1 LKIIFMPLNDIF
13 QHFKKPQS
21 LRSESRAKATE
32 IYFMLDFDEAGAF
45 LEVVDS
51 KAKPIS
57 VHYEEYSG
65 TERALLKALE
75 GIEEKNAFVIDW
87 QKKEDRVYLAEHEH
101 LLWQLKECKNVI
113 DSQKN
118 LLSFGEEKL
127 KYLVKVIPEEEG
139 IFRSRILL
147 QGPGKQLE
155 NFHPIVEN
163 FVLAEEVIY
172 ETRPLGPNFDQVH
185 YFNGA
190 FAGEDL
196 PRFFSLL
203 FSYLQDVQ
211 VDFEGYTTLFS
222 DELLS
227 PRPALIIEKIDQD
240 DSLYMQVSQV
250 LPSLGM
256 EFFAQFQPDKVAS
269 VNELEK
275 IITIRH
281 VEQNAL
287 AGLMQ
292 QVEKLLKKHRPKGKK
307 EIDLVQEDNRFIVP
321 REIASGFIYK
331 ELPGLMQ
338 DFQIYGAEKLKSY
351 KISFTQPKLDMKLS
365 SGIDFLEG
373 DVSLQFGEQRVS
385 LFDALKQYRKNHYL
399 LLSDGSHALL
409 NEQYLQKLER
419 IFKKKK
425 DKVQLSFFD
434 LPLVEELIE
443 EKVSSAE
450 FKKSREIFEGF
461 NKLATAK
468 PKLPKVNARLRN
480 YQKQGVKWLSYLHEQ
495 GLGGCLADDMGLGK
509 TLQAITLL
517 SGIYP
522 KEKLPSLIVVPKSL
536 LYNWEQEI
544 KKFSPGLST
553 HIYYGSDR
561 NWEEAEKANL
571 IITTYA
577 LVRNDI
583 EKLKEKEFYYVI
595 LDESQ
600 NIKNLQAQA
609 TRSIMLLQSRHR
621 LALSGTPIENNLGE
635 LYSLFRFLNPA
646 MFGSPQH
653 FNQHYATPI
662 QKGDDPDAARE
673 LKKKIYPFILRRLK
687 KDVLTELPDKTEQLL
702 YVQMSEPQQR
712 LYEERRMFYQEAIK
726 MQIARNGVQ
735 QSQFFI
741 FQALNELRQ
750 LASIP
755 EARTDGAISSP
766 KLEALSEH
774 LLSALGSGHK
784 ALIFTN
790 YLAAIEHIGEQLNQ
804 EGIDYVSMTGATR
817 NRQELV
823 ERFQQE
829 PDCKVF
835 LLTLKTGGTGLNL
848 TAADMV
854 FIFDPWWNKAAENQ
868 AVDRAHRIG
877 QKKNVV
883 SYKMISQ
890 GTIEEKILQLQEKK
904 GALMDS
910 IISSDSSALKTLSE
924 EDINF
929 MLSR

>member
-1 LKIIFMPLNDIF
+1 MPLNDIF

-32 IYFMLDFDEAGAF
+32 IYFMLDFDQAGAF
-45 LEVVDS
+45 LEVVDN

-57 VHYEEYSG
+57 IHYEEYSG
-65 TERALLKALE
+65 AERALLKSLE
-75 GIEEKNAFVIDW
+75 GIEKKNAFVIDW
-87 QKKEDRVYLAEHEH
+87 QKSEGRVYLHDHEH

-113 DSQKN
+113 DGQKN
-118 LLSFGEEKL
+118 LLHFAPERL
-127 KYLVKVIPEEEG
+127 KYLVKVAHEG
-139 IFRSRILL
+139 EGVFRSQVLL
-147 QGPGKQLE
+147 QGPGRQLE
-155 NFHPIVEN
+155 EFQPIVEN
-163 FVLAEEVIY
+163 FVLSGNEIY
-172 ETRPLGPNFDQVH
+172 ETLPLGPNFEQVH

-190 FAGEDL
+190 FSAEDL

-203 FSYLQDVQ
+203 FSYLHEVQ
-211 VDFEGYTTLFS
+211 LDFEGYTTFHS

-227 PRPALIIEKIDQD
+227 PKPALIMEKIDQD

-250 LPSLGM
+250 LPALGM
-256 EFFAQFQPDKVAS
+256 EFFAQFQPDKIATA
-269 VNELEK
+269 NELEK
-275 IITIRH
+275 IITVRH

-287 AGLMQ
+287 AGLLK
-292 QVEKLLKKHRPKGKK
+292 QVEKLLKKHRPKGNKDL
-307 EIDLVQEDNRFIVP
+307 DLVLEDDRFIIP
-321 REIASGFIYK
+321 KEIASGFIYK
-331 ELPGLMQ
+331 ELPQLMQ
-338 DFQIYGAEKLKSY
+338 EFQIYGAEKLKSY
-351 KISFTQPKLDMKLS
+351 KINFTQPKLDMKLS

-373 DVSLQFGEQRVS
+373 DVSLQFGEQKVS
-385 LFDALKQYRKNHYL
+385 LFDALKQYRKNNYL
-399 LLSDGSHALL
+399 LLSDGSHAIL

-443 EKVSSAE
+443 EKISSSE

-461 NKLATAK
+461 NKLATSRL
-468 PKLPKVNARLRN
+468 KLPKVNATLRN
-480 YQKQGVKWLSYLHEQ
+480 YQKQGVKWLNYLHEQ
-495 GLGGCLADDMGLGK
+495 SLGGCLADDMGLGK

-517 SGIYP
+517 SAVYP
-522 KEKLPSLIVVPKSL
+522 KQELSSLIVVPKSL
-536 LYNWEQEI
+536 LHNWEQEV

-553 HIYYGSDR
+553 HIYYGTNR
-561 NWEEAEKANL
+561 NWEEAEKAQL

-646 MFGSPQH
+646 MFGTPQH
-653 FNQHYATPI
+653 FNQYYAGPI
-662 QKGDDPDAARE
+662 QKGGDLDAARE

-687 KDVLTELPDKTEQLL
+687 KDVLQELPDKTEQLL
-702 YVQMSEPQQR
+702 YVPMSEPQQR
-712 LYEERRMFYQEAIK
+712 LYEERRLFYQEAIK
-726 MQIARNGVQ
+726 MQIAQKGVQ

-790 YLAAIEHIGEQLNQ
+790 FLAAIEHIGQQLND
-804 EGIDYVSMTGATR
+804 EGIEYVSMTGATR

-854 FIFDPWWNKAAENQ
+854 FVFDPWWNKAAENQ
-868 AVDRAHRIG
+868 AVDRVHRIG

-883 SYKMISQ
+883 SYKMITQ
-890 GTIEEKILQLQEKK
+890 GSIEEKILQLQEKK
-904 GALMDS
+904 GELFDS
-910 IISSDSSALKTLSE
+910 IISSDSSALKSLSE
-924 EDINF
+924 EDIDF